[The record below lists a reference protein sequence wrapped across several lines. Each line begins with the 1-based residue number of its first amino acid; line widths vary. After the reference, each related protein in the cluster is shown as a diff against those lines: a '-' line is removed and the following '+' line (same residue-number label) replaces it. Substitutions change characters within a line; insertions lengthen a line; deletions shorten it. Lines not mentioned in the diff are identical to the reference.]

1 MDSAFTAD
9 TLKTTR
15 KEFNTKTF
23 VLFLLMFYDN
33 IIIIMF
39 KVLEIDIYSL
49 FDSDMCLY
57 YICLHQEKLSKKDKL
72 FNITTFDNISGVG
85 ITDVL
90 INIISCHGFSI

>member
-1 MDSAFTAD
+1 
-9 TLKTTR
+9 
-15 KEFNTKTF
+15 
-23 VLFLLMFYDN
+23 
-33 IIIIMF
+33 MF

-57 YICLHQEKLSKKDKL
+57 YLCLHQEKLSKKDKL